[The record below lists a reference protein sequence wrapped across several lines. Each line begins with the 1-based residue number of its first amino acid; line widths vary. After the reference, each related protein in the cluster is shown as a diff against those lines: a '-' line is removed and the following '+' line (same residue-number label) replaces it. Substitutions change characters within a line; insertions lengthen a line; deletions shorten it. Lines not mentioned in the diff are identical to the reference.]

1 MGRAL
6 RRRRERRGAGAGVAM
21 YIIVVGGGRVGR
33 GLALELQALPDHE
46 VVVIER
52 DDLRTTELRD
62 ELGEMVVRGDGTEVA
77 LLESVGA
84 GRCDLLISL
93 TDNDGHNLVACQV
106 AKHHFSVPR
115 TIARVDDPH
124 NERLFRMLGVDE
136 TISAARAVM
145 AQIEATLPEHTVVPL
160 LPLRGSGLQIV
171 DLHVQPGSPA
181 CGQSIRDLK
190 LPQPSL
196 ISLVVR
202 PDGTPQIPT
211 GDTVL
216 QPGDEVIAVAPVDS
230 EPQLRALIA
239 TRELGPDEG
248 ALP

>member
-1 MGRAL
+1 
-6 RRRRERRGAGAGVAM
+6 M

-52 DDLRTTELRD
+52 GGARAAELRE

-77 LLESVGA
+77 LLESVGTA
-84 GRCDLLISL
+84 RCDLLIAL
-93 TDNDGHNLVACQV
+93 TDNDGHNLIACQV
-106 AKHHFSVPR
+106 AKHHFQVPR
-115 TIARVDDPH
+115 TIARVDDPL
-124 NERLFRMLGVDE
+124 NERLFRMLGVDD

-160 LPLRGSGLQIV
+160 MPLHGSGLQIV
-171 DLHVQPGSPA
+171 DLHVQPDSPA
-181 CGQSIRDLK
+181 CGKAIRELE

-202 PDGTPQIPT
+202 PDGRPQIPT

-216 QPGDEVIAVAPVDS
+216 HPGDEVIAVTPEDV
-230 EPQLRALIA
+230 EPELRALIA
-239 TRELGPDEG
+239 TPSEEALDSPDEDG
-248 ALP
+248 ER

>member
-1 MGRAL
+1 
-6 RRRRERRGAGAGVAM
+6 M
-21 YIIVVGGGRVGR
+21 YIIVIGGGRVGR

-52 DDLRTTELRD
+52 ADGRTKELRD

-77 LLESVGA
+77 LLESVGT
-84 GRCDLLISL
+84 GRCDLLIAV
-93 TDNDGHNLVACQV
+93 TNNDGHNLIACQV
-106 AKHHFSVPR
+106 AKHHFNVPR
-115 TIARVDDPH
+115 TIARVDDPL
-124 NERLFRMLGVDE
+124 NERLFRLLGVDE

-160 LPLRGSGLQIV
+160 LPLHGSGLQIV
-171 DLHVQPGSPA
+171 DLHVQPDSPA
-181 CGQSIRDLK
+181 CGKAIHELE

-196 ISLVVR
+196 ISLIVR

-216 QPGDEVIAVAPVDS
+216 QPGDEIIAVTPEDA

-239 TRELGPDEG
+239 TPDTQELETG
-248 ALP
+248 AEDDAR

>member
-1 MGRAL
+1 
-6 RRRRERRGAGAGVAM
+6 M

-46 VVVIER
+46 VAVIER
-52 DDLRTTELRD
+52 AGGRAKELRD

-84 GRCDLLISL
+84 ARCDLLIAL
-93 TDNDGHNLVACQV
+93 TDNDGHNLIACQV
-106 AKHHFSVPR
+106 AKHHFGVPR
-115 TIARVDDPH
+115 TIARVDDPL
-124 NERLFRMLGVDE
+124 NERLFRLLGVDE

-160 LPLRGSGLQIV
+160 LPLHGSGLQIV
-171 DLHVQPGSPA
+171 DLHVQPDSPA
-181 CGQSIRDLK
+181 CGKAIHELE

-196 ISLVVR
+196 ISLIVR
-202 PDGTPQIPT
+202 PDGTPEIPT

-216 QPGDEVIAVAPVDS
+216 QAGDEVIAVTPEDA
-230 EPQLRALIA
+230 EAQLRALIA
-239 TRELGPDEG
+239 TPDGQELATGAEG
-248 ALP
+248 GAR

>member
-1 MGRAL
+1 
-6 RRRRERRGAGAGVAM
+6 M

-52 DDLRTTELRD
+52 AGGRATELRD

-77 LLESVGA
+77 LLESVGTA
-84 GRCDLLISL
+84 RCDLLIAL
-93 TDNDGHNLVACQV
+93 TDNDGHNLIACQV
-106 AKHHFSVPR
+106 AKHHFGVPR
-115 TIARVDDPH
+115 TIARVDDPL
-124 NERLFRMLGVDE
+124 NERLFRLLGVDE

-160 LPLRGSGLQIV
+160 LPLHGSGLQIV
-171 DLHVQPGSPA
+171 DLHVQPDSPA
-181 CGQSIRDLK
+181 CGKAIRELE

-196 ISLVVR
+196 ISLIVR
-202 PDGTPQIPT
+202 PDGTPEIPT

-216 QPGDEVIAVAPVDS
+216 QPGDEIIAVTPKDA
-230 EPQLRALIA
+230 EAQLRALIA
-239 TRELGPDEG
+239 TPDEPELATG
-248 ALP
+248 AEGDAR

>member
-1 MGRAL
+1 
-6 RRRRERRGAGAGVAM
+6 M

-33 GLALELQALPDHE
+33 GLALELQEQPDHE
-46 VVVIER
+46 VIVIER
-52 DDLRTTELRD
+52 GAERVTELRE

-84 GRCDLLISL
+84 FRCDLLISL
-93 TDNDGHNLVACQV
+93 TDNDAHNLVACQV
-106 AKHHFSVPR
+106 AAHHFGVPR
-115 TIARVDDPH
+115 TIARVDDPS
-124 NERLFRMLGVDE
+124 NERLFRLLGVGE

-160 LPLRGSGLQIV
+160 LPLHRSGLQIV
-171 DLHVQPGSPA
+171 ELHVQPGSPA
-181 CGQSIRDLK
+181 CGTAIRDLA

-196 ISLVVR
+196 ISLVIR
-202 PDGTPQIPT
+202 PDGEPRIPS

-216 QPGDEVIAVAPVDS
+216 QAGDEVIAVTPEDA

-239 TRELGPDEG
+239 TPDQPPEEQ
-248 ALP
+248 A